1 MFLRKLYILLLAAT
15 YLFAAPIT
23 IDDAQSVALELLN
36 RRQIENKSGFS
47 IRDYSTRERD
57 ENVLFYVFNF
67 DPTGFVIVSADNRSK
82 PILAYS
88 FKNQYSNNNIP
99 DHYNFWL
106 GYYEEQIDY
115 LIVEDIDQTE
125 ERFNE
130 WREYLNPNPNQVY
143 TREVVV
149 EPLIKANWD
158 QSNPYNGMCP
168 GNPPTLVGCVAIS
181 MSQVMHYWKYPDHAV
196 GNEAYTDPSGESP
209 SFGYIQSNYGTSY
222 DWDNMP
228 NSGATEDTQRLLS
241 EAGIA
246 VHMDYD
252 YDGSGSYIEVGAN
265 CARIALRQNFQYEST
280 AGSYPS
286 YRERNSYS
294 ETSWKNLL
302 KNELN
307 SGKPMIHDGCST
319 SGCHAWNIDGY
330 DDQDYMHMNF
340 GWGGSYNGY
349 YSVDDISA
357 GGDTYNQGLGV
368 IEDIN
373 PADLSVPNLE
383 LSNINYLESGGSGDN
398 DNVINPGEFGNLY
411 ITLENMMPWPE
422 GQNLDL
428 NLISNDPLI
437 NLTSDYIY
445 IPSIPSSTTYEVDT
459 PFSFYVNPNAE
470 IKEYSLTLIINADG
484 GYQRTFDLDF
494 KVSLSQK
501 NFPIDLSGQV
511 KGSPIIADI
520 DNNGLREVF
529 IGDYLGVVH
538 KYDINGNE
546 DSTGVFPYDMGSD
559 IWGSLAAADIDNDN
573 FTDIIATSKSKH
585 LVAFDRN
592 GLKFD
597 YDANSWLMGT
607 PAIGQLDSDP
617 ELEIVVPGYSSGAN
631 RNIFAVNHD
640 GTDVSGFPV
649 YVGERTIVGV
659 ALHDFNNNGRDDIV
673 FGTDSDNIH
682 LMYDDGTIAWTYGV
696 GDKIQSAPS
705 IIDIGNGY
713 LICAGSKDDN
723 MYCLDESGTLA
734 FSVETENDV
743 FSSPSAVY
751 LNSGVGIFFGSA
763 DGYIYG
769 VNQNGTNLGGW
780 PKDTGSSI
788 AGSVSIADLDDDGS
802 PEIIANNSE
811 GKIFAYHL
819 DGSDVNY
826 FPITSDLTYT
836 SSPQILDLDS
846 DGDLEVFAG
855 SSIGLEVFDI
865 KTQGTS
871 EGYWGAHRS
880 NQSRTGYI
888 TSSDSGDCT
897 AADVNGDSV
906 IDILDIVQTVNIV
919 MGFASPTAEQECAAD
934 INGDSII
941 NILDI
946 VTMAN
951 LILGG

>member
-1 MFLRKLYILLLAAT
+1 
-15 YLFAAPIT
+15 
-23 IDDAQSVALELLN
+23 
-36 RRQIENKSGFS
+36 
-47 IRDYSTRERD
+47 
-57 ENVLFYVFNF
+57 
-67 DPTGFVIVSADNRSK
+67 
-82 PILAYS
+82 
-88 FKNQYSNNNIP
+88 
-99 DHYNFWL
+99 
-106 GYYEEQIDY
+106 
-115 LIVEDIDQTE
+115 
-125 ERFNE
+125 
-130 WREYLNPNPNQVY
+130 
-143 TREVVV
+143 
-149 EPLIKANWD
+149 
-158 QSNPYNGMCP
+158 
-168 GNPPTLVGCVAIS
+168 
-181 MSQVMHYWKYPDHAV
+181 
-196 GNEAYTDPSGESP
+196 
-209 SFGYIQSNYGTSY
+209 
-222 DWDNMP
+222 
-228 NSGATEDTQRLLS
+228 
-241 EAGIA
+241 
-246 VHMDYD
+246 
-252 YDGSGSYIEVGAN
+252 
-265 CARIALRQNFQYEST
+265 
-280 AGSYPS
+280 
-286 YRERNSYS
+286 
-294 ETSWKNLL
+294 
-302 KNELN
+302 
-307 SGKPMIHDGCST
+307 
-319 SGCHAWNIDGY
+319 
-330 DDQDYMHMNF
+330 
-340 GWGGSYNGY
+340 
-349 YSVDDISA
+349 
-357 GGDTYNQGLGV
+357 
-368 IEDIN
+368 
-373 PADLSVPNLE
+373 
-383 LSNINYLESGGSGDN
+383 
-398 DNVINPGEFGNLY
+398 
-411 ITLENMMPWPE
+411 
-422 GQNLDL
+422 
-428 NLISNDPLI
+428 
-437 NLTSDYIY
+437 
-445 IPSIPSSTTYEVDT
+445 
-459 PFSFYVNPNAE
+459 
-470 IKEYSLTLIINADG
+470 
-484 GYQRTFDLDF
+484 
-494 KVSLSQK
+494 
-501 NFPIDLSGQV
+501 
-511 KGSPIIADI
+511 
-520 DNNGLREVF
+520 
-529 IGDYLGVVH
+529 
-538 KYDINGNE
+538 
-546 DSTGVFPYDMGSD
+546 
-559 IWGSLAAADIDNDN
+559 
-573 FTDIIATSKSKH
+573 
-585 LVAFDRN
+585 
-592 GLKFD
+592 
-597 YDANSWLMGT
+597 
-607 PAIGQLDSDP
+607 
-617 ELEIVVPGYSSGAN
+617 
-631 RNIFAVNHD
+631 
-640 GTDVSGFPV
+640 
-649 YVGERTIVGV
+649 ERTIVGV